1 MLVAISALLST
12 VAIITLPEISP
23 NDNSQEEPGHPMK
36 QPHIPKTIQTVGQP
50 CRLTRRG
57 ALGALGGMI
66 ISGSACS
73 ERRKRESDGE
83 LSSFFFGLVTDL
95 HYADK
100 EPWSTRYYRD
110 SLAKL
115 TEAVAAF
122 NSANAAFAV
131 ELGDIIDKADKE
143 IEYGYL
149 RDIDAVFR
157 SFNGGRHYVIG
168 NHDVATFSKDEF
180 LSACGSEKNYYSFD
194 MHGRHFV
201 VLDANYNKDGS
212 PYNAGNFDWK
222 ETYIPESE
230 LSWLSDDLAAAKGK
244 RTAVFIHQN
253 LHDETD
259 PHGVK
264 NAPDVRRV
272 IEDSGC
278 VSAVFQGHMHTGGY
292 MEIEGIPY
300 VTLRAAVEG
309 EGTGN
314 NSYAIVHW
322 AGDGSL
328 KVEGFGK
335 QQGYNLQIR

>member
-1 MLVAISALLST
+1 
-12 VAIITLPEISP
+12 
-23 NDNSQEEPGHPMK
+23 MK
-36 QPHIPKTIQTVGQP
+36 RLHTPQTSGQP
-50 CRLTRRG
+50 SRLTRRG

-73 ERRKRESDGE
+73 ERRNNESSGG
-83 LSSFFFGLVTDL
+83 STSFSFGLVTDL

-100 EPWSTRYYRD
+100 APWSTRYYRD

-115 TEAVAAF
+115 TEAVDAF
-122 NSANAAFAV
+122 NRANASFAV
-131 ELGDIIDKADKE
+131 ELGDIIDKADKD

-157 SFNGGRHYVIG
+157 SFNGARHYVMG

-180 LSACGSEKNYYSFD
+180 LRACGSEKNSYSFD
-194 MHGRHFV
+194 LRGLHFV
-201 VLDANYNKDGS
+201 VLDANFNKDGS

-230 LSWLSDDLAAAKGK
+230 LSWLSDDLTGAKGN

-264 NAPDVRRV
+264 NAPEVRR
-272 IEDSGC
+272 ILEESGC
-278 VSAVFQGHMHTGGY
+278 VAAVFQGHMHTGGY
-292 MEIEGIPY
+292 AEIGGIPY
-300 VTLRAAVEG
+300 VTLHAAVEG
-309 EGTGN
+309 EGAGS

-335 QQGYNLQIR
+335 QQDYSLPGR